1 MPGGEITLGRGGDT
15 KVTSIITPRVI
26 TFFNIIFN
34 IILNII
40 VIFLL
45 LFLPS
50 IRGSL
55 REMINNNWLKCNM
68 RKMTLHTACFHQ
80 LSKMSQSCQKC
91 NFVSFVSCGPQWRSC
106 AIIRAPTEFDSPL
119 PSAGS
124 IWGNSCIRRIF
135 IAKMSITPK
144 TWHFCCKMLSFQQL
158 THMLGFCRVKEQTND
173 DT

>member
-55 REMINNNWLKCNM
+55 REIINNN
-68 RKMTLHTACFHQ
+68 
-80 LSKMSQSCQKC
+80 
-91 NFVSFVSCGPQWRSC
+91 
-106 AIIRAPTEFDSPL
+106 
-119 PSAGS
+119 
-124 IWGNSCIRRIF
+124 
-135 IAKMSITPK
+135 
-144 TWHFCCKMLSFQQL
+144 
-158 THMLGFCRVKEQTND
+158 
-173 DT
+173 